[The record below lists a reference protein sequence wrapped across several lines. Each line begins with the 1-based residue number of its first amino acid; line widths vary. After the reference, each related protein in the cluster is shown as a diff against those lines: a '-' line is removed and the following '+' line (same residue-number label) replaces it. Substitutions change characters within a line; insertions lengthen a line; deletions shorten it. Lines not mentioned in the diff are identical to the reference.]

1 MKAHLIINGS
11 APQANVALS
20 RVGVLPEQIADPG
33 AVRTRCSVAR
43 RMRAAA
49 TRATRMNSAAVTI
62 LTRFFRVVDAVAVL
76 RHKSTQDLAS
86 PDLHELLSDLAS
98 ICSRGNVTD
107 APNETPAQFL
117 RARLGWGSLAR
128 SYFVIHDMMDGDGEP
143 PSEHMAL
150 LKGGESATRC
160 CDLVVGLLKIAL
172 YLILFLL
179 LCLLVLKPVDM
190 FICDIV
196 QLDGWF
202 IDVVM
207 AVFLIMLDIV
217 LLEGMRRLLDWLF
230 TR

>member
-1 MKAHLIINGS
+1 
-11 APQANVALS
+11 
-20 RVGVLPEQIADPG
+20 
-33 AVRTRCSVAR
+33 
-43 RMRAAA
+43 
-49 TRATRMNSAAVTI
+49 
-62 LTRFFRVVDAVAVL
+62 
-76 RHKSTQDLAS
+76 
-86 PDLHELLSDLAS
+86 
-98 ICSRGNVTD
+98 
-107 APNETPAQFL
+107 
-117 RARLGWGSLAR
+117 
-128 SYFVIHDMMDGDGEP
+128 MDGDGEP

-230 TR
+230 TRFLFSIDWYDIEKPYTLIFILAVVSQQTCLMERIKDAGFD